1 MGSVIVAILFFY
13 QSGSFLDSYLK
24 NGHHF
29 IQCICDDKHIRTK
42 VMNLKGLSDYSAPFQ
57 FNARDSAPR
66 KLSPTSHTRI
76 LCNIFFAIHCCSEC
90 FGLLV
95 RCPSWTSNSTE
106 AENCTKNEQMRKL
119 ICCWRTVIF
128 CDYKVSIHVNKLCIK
143 RKTTIMVQRSSMMC
157 FIIPLRTSALAQ
169 YS

>member
-1 MGSVIVAILFFY
+1 MIILHPFSLMQEIQHHENCLRPAI
-13 QSGSFLDSYLK
+13 QG
-24 NGHHF
+24 
-29 IQCICDDKHIRTK
+29 
-42 VMNLKGLSDYSAPFQ
+42 YSA
-57 FNARDSAPR
+57 
-66 KLSPTSHTRI
+66 
-76 LCNIFFAIHCCSEC
+76 IFFFPIHFCSEC

-95 RCPSWTSNSTE
+95 RCPFWTSNSTE

-143 RKTTIMVQRSSMMC
+143 RKTTIMVQRSSMMY